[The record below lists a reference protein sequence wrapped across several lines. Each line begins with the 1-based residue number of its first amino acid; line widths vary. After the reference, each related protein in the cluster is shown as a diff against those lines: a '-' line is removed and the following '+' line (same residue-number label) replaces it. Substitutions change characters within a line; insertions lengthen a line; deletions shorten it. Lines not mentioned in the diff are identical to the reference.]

1 MTDNVTYGTL
11 LRRLGAAAIDALII
25 GALIGFVALQQ
36 PADGP
41 QADWVGLL
49 VLGSALTMF
58 YRMVSEGSRL
68 QGTPGKYLV
77 GLKAVHTDG
86 RTMMF
91 VASALRSWPWWLTG
105 ALGALVPNL
114 MPAVG
119 VLCLLALVPILW
131 DEQRRGLH
139 DRMAG
144 TVVVGRDS
152 VLAAPEPDE

>member
-41 QADWVGLL
+41 QADWVALL

>member
-1 MTDNVTYGTL
+1 MADDVIYSTL
-11 LRRLGAAAIDALII
+11 PRRLGAAAIDGLII

-36 PADGP
+36 PGEGP

-49 VLGSALTMF
+49 VLGSALSMF

-91 VASALRSWPWWLTG
+91 VGSALRSWPWWLTG
-105 ALGALVPNL
+105 ALGALVPSL

-119 VLCLLALVPILW
+119 ALCVLALLPILW

-144 TVVVGRDS
+144 TVVVSRDS
-152 VLAAPEPDE
+152 VLAPPEPDV